1 MSKIIKFKS
10 NTDNVIEFLDELK
23 EETIKNNIS
32 NLVIAG
38 KTRDGEIITGFTK
51 NLNFTESQEL
61 ISNLQSSLMMRMID
75 YRLFGE

>member
-51 NLNFTESQEL
+51 NLNFAESQEL